1 MSSIV
6 LENVN
11 KIYGDKT
18 IIEGLN
24 LTIESGSFTVL
35 VGPSGCGKSTT
46 LRMIAGLEEATGGSI
61 SIGGKSMNHVE
72 PGKRNLAMVFQNY
85 ALYPTMSVEK
95 NIEYGLKNNKV
106 PKEERKRLV
115 TEIAH
120 TVGLTKHLHKKPEF
134 LSGGE
139 RQRVALARAMVK
151 KPAVFL
157 MDEPLSNLDAKLRQ
171 QMRMELIELHKK
183 LGATF
188 VYVTHD
194 QVEAMSMGT
203 QIVLMDGG
211 RIMQEDTPHAIY
223 NTPRNLFTSRFIGT
237 PPMNI
242 LELGASVSLHN
253 GAPAGAKYVGFRP
266 EKAKFA
272 MEQGMEND
280 HVLVLDAAL
289 DGRELLG
296 SEVIY
301 KAVLEDG
308 RSVAVKCFDSP
319 ERALEPVKLYVKRE
333 HLFYFDEQEQCIPAA
348 SEAEVPA
355 VPVPA
360 AVGDT
365 A

>member
-6 LENVN
+6 LENVS
-11 KIYGDKT
+11 KAYGDKS
-18 IIEGLN
+18 IIKGLN

-46 LRMIAGLEEATGGSI
+46 LRMIAGLEEQTGGLI
-61 SIGGKSMNHVE
+61 SIGGKSMNQVE

-85 ALYPTMSVEK
+85 ALYPTMTVEK

-106 PKEERKRLV
+106 PKAERKRLI
-115 TEIAH
+115 TEIAE

-171 QMRMELIELHKK
+171 QMRIELIELHKK

-188 VYVTHD
+188 IYVTHD

-211 RIMQEDTPHAIY
+211 RIMQEDTPHGIY
-223 NTPRNLFTSRFIGT
+223 NEPRNMFTSHFIGT

-242 LELGASVSLHN
+242 LEIARSGGILSETPH
-253 GAPAGAKYVGFRP
+253 GAKFFGFRP
-266 EKAKFA
+266 EKAKFVPEPGLA
-272 MEQGMEND
+272 REEMLE
-280 HVLVLDAAL
+280 LDAVL
-289 DGRELLG
+289 SSRELLG

-301 KAVLEDG
+301 KAGLAG
-308 RSVAVKCFDSP
+308 GQSVAVKCFDCP
-319 ERALEPVKLYVKRE
+319 ERSLEPVKLYVNKE
-333 HLFYFDEQEQCIPAA
+333 HLFFFDAQEQRIPADGSRA
-348 SEAEVPA
+348 GVTVPSI
-355 VPVPA
+355 
-360 AVGDT
+360 GST